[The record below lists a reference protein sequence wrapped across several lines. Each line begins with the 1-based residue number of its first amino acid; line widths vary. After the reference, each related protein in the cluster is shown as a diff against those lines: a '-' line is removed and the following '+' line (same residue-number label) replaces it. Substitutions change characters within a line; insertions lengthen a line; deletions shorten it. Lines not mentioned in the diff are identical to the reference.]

1 MDKTS
6 HYPAPS
12 AVKFIA
18 MSLCTFSVYQVYW
31 SYKNWQF
38 VRDRDGSDI
47 RPFWRASFYPLWHSS
62 LLSELGASLNSK
74 TLSSRSRR
82 AFLGISLI
90 MLSSAASLPDPY
102 WLLTFFSF
110 LPFLPA
116 VLPMARPLSSAITEQ
131 PRSTHRPANFVA
143 YLLGGPLLVFVS
155 LSSIGYIPSNVVV
168 DGDYLWDRDIAY
180 LVDAKILGP
189 EEKIVYFFSGG
200 LWSIKEDG
208 QFISDKH
215 VTSYWLDPDTGETH
229 ISFATYEEIEN
240 IKVVWAETIFDL
252 TVITVTAADEGVFK
266 LWISP
271 ESGGDKKFVD
281 AMKRYWKLSNLDS
294 RTDASAK

>member
-1 MDKTS
+1 MDNNS
-6 HYPAPS
+6 QYLAPS
-12 AVKFIA
+12 ATKFVA
-18 MSLCTFSVYQVYW
+18 MSLCTWGLYELYW

-47 RPFWRASFYPLWHSS
+47 RPFWRAAFYPLWHYS

-90 MLSSAASLPDPY
+90 MLSSAVRLPDPY
-102 WLLTFFSF
+102 WLLSFLTF

-116 VLPMARPLSSAITEQ
+116 VLPMARPLSSAIAEQ
-131 PRSTHRPANFVA
+131 PRSTHRPVNFVA
-143 YLLGGPLLVFVS
+143 YLLGGPFLVFIS
-155 LSSIGYIPSNVVV
+155 LSSIGYIPGTVVV
-168 DGDYLWDRDIAY
+168 DGDNLWDRDVAY

-189 EEKIVYFFSGG
+189 EEKIVYFYSGG

-208 QFISDKH
+208 QFISDKY
-215 VTSYWLDPDTGETH
+215 VTSYWRDPDTGETH
-229 ISFATYEEIEN
+229 ISFATYEEIED
-240 IKVVWAETIFDL
+240 IKVVWAETFIDL
-252 TVITVTAADEGVFK
+252 TVITVTVVDESVFK
-266 LWISP
+266 LWVSS

-281 AMKRYWKLSNLDS
+281 AMKRFWRLANRHPKTES
-294 RTDASAK
+294 